1 MQQNATCS
9 ARQVDLISSLP
20 IYEIA
25 SSHWCRVDGATERYE
40 VSASDA
46 ERVQAL
52 RENHALDRKLYA
64 ERLHQIELD
73 PFSYGKDEYD
83 QDDQDDQDA
92 FGKDDGVQGEIG
104 AVGVASERPASFAL
118 ASAVRALLAVGGFAT
133 ALVWAASSL
142 CGIFVQRSS
151 ALMATELRF
160 RGNGRGRQSP
170 SASRPDLPGR

>member
-1 MQQNATCS
+1 
-9 ARQVDLISSLP
+9 
-20 IYEIA
+20 
-25 SSHWCRVDGATERYE
+25 VDGATERYE
-40 VSASDA
+40 VSASVA

-73 PFSYGKDEYD
+73 PFSYGKDEY
-83 QDDQDDQDA
+83 DQDDQDA

-160 RGNGRGRQSP
+160 RGNGRGGQSP
-170 SASRPDLPGR
+170 SAGCPDLPGR